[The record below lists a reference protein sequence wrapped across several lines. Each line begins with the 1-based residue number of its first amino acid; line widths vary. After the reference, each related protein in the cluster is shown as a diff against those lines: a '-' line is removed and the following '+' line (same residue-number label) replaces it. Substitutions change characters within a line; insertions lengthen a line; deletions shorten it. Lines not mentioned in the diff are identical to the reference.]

1 MAKRLVEMNAR
12 KREERLIEDK
22 QQLEKLIN
30 IKKCY
35 DRGEMKDYQKQ
46 MRQNLI
52 SNREELEVW
61 RNFPN
66 AFEYLWK
73 FFDYNHSI
81 SP

>member
-12 KREERLIEDK
+12 KREERLTEDK

-52 SNREELEVW
+52 SNREELEV
-61 RNFPN
+61 
-66 AFEYLWK
+66 
-73 FFDYNHSI
+73 
-81 SP
+81 